1 MSSQNSF
8 IKYYN
13 LETPYGNIHGMCKI
27 NNEIIATGIA
37 WDTSY
42 KPNRHNIFLFKC
54 DLKGN
59 LLKKILF
66 MRILPCISF
75 LLPEH
80 YTFHA

>member
-37 WDTSY
+37 WDTYSWRRSAG
-42 KPNRHNIFLFKC
+42 KNIQRLA
-54 DLKGN
+54 
-59 LLKKILF
+59 IL
-66 MRILPCISF
+66 
-75 LLPEH
+75 
-80 YTFHA
+80 Y